1 MNAPGAHA
9 QAADPH
15 APHTRDL
22 AGVPDPA
29 EDGINARGQTVL
41 EEKVIEKIAGQ
52 VARDESV
59 AGGSSGGF
67 LGIGTH
73 ADLHARP
80 KVSVELAGN
89 IATLNVEVGM
99 PYPIPLRQATEEL
112 RQRIRARVMELTGVE
127 VRHVDIRVSWL
138 TTAGGDAGGR
148 RKLL

>member
-9 QAADPH
+9 ADTPAPH
-15 APHTRDL
+15 AWQLT
-22 AGVPDPA
+22 GVPDPA

-99 PYPIPLRQATEEL
+99 LYPIPLRQATEEL

-127 VRHVDIRVSWL
+127 VRHVDIKVSWL
-138 TTAGGDAGGR
+138 TTTGGDGRRR